1 MLGGVMGRSRYPVR
15 VLSSLLVVL
24 ALGLAGL
31 GAGFGAPVAS
41 LVWLA
46 LLAPAGGAWM
56 GRWARSPQA
65 WTPPVVWAVALLLI
79 GGVPTPLLAS
89 LAIAGLY
96 AAGMGLGAWLSPE
109 RAAGAALLIVAAL
122 SLAPTLGGVLERPWP
137 PLIAARLLDA
147 SPVAWVAESAGIDWM
162 RHPAVYDAAGTA
174 DIGPDLRSGRRS
186 WLAAVGLLVVGCA
199 FSLLVKPHT
208 AARSDP

>member
-1 MLGGVMGRSRYPVR
+1 VR
-15 VLSSLLVVL
+15 VFPSLLVVL

-31 GAGFGAPVAS
+31 GAGFGASVAF
-41 LVWLA
+41 VAWLA

-65 WTPPVVWAVALLLI
+65 WIPPVIWAAALLLTR
-79 GGVPTPLLAS
+79 GLPNPLLAS
-89 LAIAGLY
+89 LVIGSLY

-109 RAAGAALLIVAAL
+109 RAAGAALLIVGAL
-122 SLAPTLGGVLERPWP
+122 SLAPTLGGALERPWP
-137 PLIAARLLDA
+137 AFITARLLDA
-147 SPVAWVAESAGIDWM
+147 SPVAWAAESAGIDWM

-186 WLAAVGLLVVGCA
+186 WLAAAGLLVVGCLS
-199 FSLLVKPHT
+199 SLCAQPRNT
-208 AARSDP
+208 DRNEP

>member
-1 MLGGVMGRSRYPVR
+1 MR

-41 LVWLA
+41 LAWLA

-65 WTPPVVWAVALLLI
+65 WIPPVVWAVALLLI
-79 GGVPTPLLAS
+79 GGVPAPLLAS

-109 RAAGAALLIVAAL
+109 RAAGAALLVTGAL
-122 SLAPTLGGVLERPWP
+122 ALAPTFGGALERPWP
-137 PLIAARLLDA
+137 PTVTARLLDA
-147 SPVAWVAESAGIDWM
+147 SPVAWAAESAGIDWM

-174 DIGPDLRSGRRS
+174 DIGPNLRSGRRS
-186 WLAAVGLLVVGCA
+186 WLAATALLVVGCLS
-199 FSLLVKPHT
+199 SLLPQPRT
-208 AARSDP
+208 TGRSEP

>member
-1 MLGGVMGRSRYPVR
+1 
-15 VLSSLLVVL
+15 
-24 ALGLAGL
+24 
-31 GAGFGAPVAS
+31 
-41 LVWLA
+41 
-46 LLAPAGGAWM
+46 M

-65 WTPPVVWAVALLLI
+65 WIPPVVWAAALLLI

-109 RAAGAALLIVAAL
+109 RAAGAALLTVAAL

-199 FSLLVKPHT
+199 SSLLVKPHT
-208 AARSDP
+208 AARSEP